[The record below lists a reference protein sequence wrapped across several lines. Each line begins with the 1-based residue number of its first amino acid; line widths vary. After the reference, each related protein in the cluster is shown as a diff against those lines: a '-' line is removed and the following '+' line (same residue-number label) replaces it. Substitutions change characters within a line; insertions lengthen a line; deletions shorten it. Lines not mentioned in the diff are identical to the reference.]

1 MGHGGF
7 ACANE
12 RRKFEETQMSSEKSA
27 AWHADE
33 LPRKLTEADN
43 DNFQL
48 AANDSFAFADQSPL
62 VASADALVAVASTE
76 TLSAP
81 DAGTVSGAA
90 PEPAFL
96 SELHNARIRT
106 EVADHLGAHDWLG
119 YHGMLDVL
127 DAAAVGRMTA
137 DKFDTLKTLVS
148 LMRVPD
154 GISTS
159 AYVQHIS
166 HSLVDGDP
174 ANAHWTGGDLTST
187 SLGDLSA
194 NSKHWQVEEL
204 IGKWFLGEDLPTIDL
219 KGTIDAGADYEVHDG
234 PLFAAHRAPS
244 YLDVNQGKLGDCWFL
259 ATLAEVARQDPSAIK
274 SMIVDNDNGTFG
286 VRFFVDGHAKYVT
299 VDDEL
304 PTASKPTHFANES
317 DLLFA
322 NGADGKPLWA
332 ELVEKAFAQLNAE
345 PGAVHGDTL
354 KKAIN
359 AYEGIDDGHPKNALK
374 EITDQDSHTFG
385 YKQLISDAPKIGD
398 AFDDHEEVELFLGD
412 FRPGYQNKS
421 GNLVQKHVF
430 EVIRYNEGTD
440 SFTLHNP
447 WGSTSSDPMT
457 FTMTAREL
465 ARAGC
470 YMSVAE
476 GAAYENAPAHDMEVS
491 IASHMA
497 AIHSAAAHL

>member
-1 MGHGGF
+1 
-7 ACANE
+7 
-12 RRKFEETQMSSEKSA
+12 MSIQKIA
-27 AWHADE
+27 DWHAGE
-33 LPRKLTEADN
+33 LPPNFTDN
-43 DNFQL
+43 AVDSFQWPG
-48 AANDSFAFADQSPL
+48 NDSFAFTDPSPL
-62 VASADALVAVASTE
+62 GANANGSPAAAPTG
-76 TLSAP
+76 TLSAS
-81 DAGTVSGAA
+81 DAGTVSSAA
-90 PEPAFL
+90 TEPGFL
-96 SELHNARIRT
+96 SELHNARIRDV
-106 EVADHLGAHDWLG
+106 VADHLGPNDWLG
-119 YHGMLDVL
+119 YDGMLDVL

-137 DKFDTLKTLVS
+137 GKFHTLETLVS
-148 LMRVPD
+148 LMTAPN

-159 AYVQHIS
+159 AYVQNIS

-187 SLGDLSA
+187 RLGDLSA
-194 NSKHWQVEEL
+194 SSKHWQVEAL

-219 KGTIDAGADYEVHDG
+219 KGKIDAGAEYEVHDG
-234 PLFAAHRAPS
+234 PLFAANGAPS

-304 PTASKPTHFANES
+304 PTASKPTNFANGS

-332 ELVEKAFAQLNAE
+332 ELAEKAFAQLNAE
-345 PGAVHGDTL
+345 PDAIHGDTL

-374 EITDQDSHTFG
+374 EITGQDSHTFG
-385 YKQLISDAPKIGD
+385 YDKLVSHAPAIGAD
-398 AFDDHEEVELFLGD
+398 FDEHEEVELFLGD
-412 FRPGYQNKS
+412 FRPGYQNNS
-421 GNLVQKHVF
+421 GLVQKHVF
-430 EVIRYNEGTD
+430 EVVGYNERND

-476 GAAYENAPAHDMEVS
+476 GAPYDNVPAHDMEAS
-491 IASHMA
+491 IASHLA
-497 AIHSAAAHL
+497 AIHAAAHL